1 MNTDDEISRVFT
13 QLPCLSCGDWRSD
26 RVKAAIGRVYLAV
39 EAGEKLSAL
48 PAREQ
53 LLRGCCKMPNEG
65 TSITLLTR
73 ANISW

>member
-13 QLPCLSCGDWRSD
+13 QLPCLGCEHWRSD

-39 EAGEKLSAL
+39 EAGETSTL
-48 PAREQ
+48 PARDQ
-53 LLRGCCKMPNEG
+53 LLRGCCKSDER
-65 TSITLLTR
+65 TCLTFLTR